1 MDLATGDYRKLA
13 INSMYSES
21 WHSWSSN
28 SRWIAF
34 SSKRQGGSL
43 TRTYLSYVDETGQ
56 VHKPFI
62 LPQKD
67 PTYYDSLLETFN
79 VPELIKG
86 SIKVNKSL
94 LARAAR
100 SGPSVVVDIPITGAT
115 PQAGPSEPWQE
126 RE

>member
-1 MDLATGDYRKLA
+1 MNLTKGDYRKLN
-13 INSMYSES
+13 INSKYSES

-34 SSKRQGGSL
+34 SSRRQGGPL
-43 TRTYLSYVDETGQ
+43 TRTYLSYVDETGR

-62 LPQKD
+62 LPQKN
-67 PTYYDSLLETFN
+67 PTYYDSLLETFS

-86 SIKVNKSL
+86 SIKTNKFL
-94 LARAAR
+94 LARATR
-100 SGPSVVVDIPITGAT
+100 SEAPKVLDIPITGAT
-115 PQAGPSEPWQE
+115 PQAGTFEPWQE